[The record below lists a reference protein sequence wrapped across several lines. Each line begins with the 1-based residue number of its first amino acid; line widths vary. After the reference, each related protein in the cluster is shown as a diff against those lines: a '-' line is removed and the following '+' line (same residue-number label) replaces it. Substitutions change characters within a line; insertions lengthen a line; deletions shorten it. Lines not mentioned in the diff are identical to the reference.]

1 MAGFV
6 SGRDPALQELLDH
19 RAICQ
24 LSIDYMRALDRL
36 DLELLRSVYHPDATD
51 DRGFFAGTGAEF
63 CEFAIRV
70 LHSHKT
76 NHHMLG
82 QMNITIE
89 GDVAFGEI
97 YFNAYHRITEDAADK
112 DFVVIGR
119 YIDRYERRD
128 GAWKIAHRSELNDS
142 CWTVPAADNWLR
154 ETPSAL
160 RGARGAQDLSSR
172 REEVRRR

>member
-1 MAGFV
+1 M
-6 SGRDPALQELLDH
+6 SERDPALQELLDH
-19 RAICQ
+19 RAISQ

-51 DRGFFAGTGAEF
+51 DRGFFAGSGPEF
-63 CEFAIRV
+63 CAFAIDV

-82 QMNITIE
+82 QMNIVIE

-97 YFNAYHRITEDAADK
+97 YFNAYHRIEEQGAEK

-119 YIDRYERRD
+119 YVDRYERRD
-128 GAWKIAHRSELNDS
+128 GVWKIAHRSELNDS
-142 CWTVPAADNWLR
+142 CWTVPASDNWLR
-154 ETPSAL
+154 DTPSAL
-160 RGARGAQDLSSR
+160 RGARGAADLSSR
-172 REEVRRR
+172 RDEVRQR